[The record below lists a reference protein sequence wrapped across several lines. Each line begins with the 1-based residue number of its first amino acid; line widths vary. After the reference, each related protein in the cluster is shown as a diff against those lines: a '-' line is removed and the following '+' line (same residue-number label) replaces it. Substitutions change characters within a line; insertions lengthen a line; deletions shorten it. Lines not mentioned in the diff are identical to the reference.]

1 MGILLIYLLYPT
13 LVFDTFQS
21 SRKSWRKMAFL
32 LSPSVLGLAAVAGL
46 VIYLLFFSKP
56 KLPPGTKKLPGPK
69 GIPLLGSVPDLPAK
83 HSWLQFYAWTKQ
95 YGPICQVKLG
105 ADTCVLVADPKIVE
119 DLLVKRAAKYSG
131 RVHFSAIWGDCATDG
146 HYLPLMTS
154 CRMCLTPE
162 RYHLTLD
169 GLHTVCDCEADAN
182 KAG

>member
-1 MGILLIYLLYPT
+1 MG
-13 LVFDTFQS
+13 

-105 ADTCVLVADPKIVE
+105 ADTCVLVAILRSSRIF
-119 DLLVKRAAKYSG
+119 LLNAQRSIRGECTFPLSG
-131 RVHFSAIWGDCATDG
+131 ATV
-146 HYLPLMTS
+146 LLMDIT
-154 CRMCLTPE
+154 CL
-162 RYHLTLD
+162 
-169 GLHTVCDCEADAN
+169 
-182 KAG
+182 